1 MLLGIFDATEL
12 PRQVLRPSKFFRIWL
27 LLRELDLKEPK
38 RCPVGASKD
47 SWLGASLV
55 AKEKDMEA

>member
-27 LLRELDLKEPK
+27 LLRELDLNEPK
-38 RCPVGASKD
+38 EAQSARPMT
-47 SWLGASLV
+47 LG
-55 AKEKDMEA
+55 